1 MFNFKNGTAL
11 AVQQDQYI
19 QKYLAGEKLN
29 SKEICDMEQNL
40 WVAAASKLS
49 PCNLVIRQWAL
60 IDLFKESAK
69 HKENIRKMMDIL
81 TYKEKE
87 GYDIYEKGEDYKIF
101 AESYSYFGYTMDVL
115 KLWIEKF
122 ESFCDITDIKGTIDK
137 INQGFIVTSYPRN
150 GIWYPAPFGDLRDIP
165 LKPDLQISHEM
176 NTLAISNIIF
186 NYAALDDLVWYSIKG
201 QPIGCNTHIPKNNSV
216 IRIQNGIPVDFKFYE
231 GYDKKYKN
239 SWEEYKDTF
248 DPKRLM
254 SIPF

>member
-11 AVQQDQYI
+11 AVQQDQYL

-40 WVAAASKLS
+40 WVATASKLS

-69 HKENIRKMMDIL
+69 HKEGIRKMMDIL
-81 TYKEKE
+81 S
-87 GYDIYEKGEDYKIF
+87 YEESGNYRIF

-115 KLWIEKF
+115 KLWIVKF
-122 ESFCDITDIKGTIDK
+122 ESFCDIADIKSIIDK
-137 INQGFIVTSYPRN
+137 INQGFIITSYPRN
-150 GIWYPAPFGDLRDIP
+150 GMWYPAPFGDLRDIP
-165 LKPDLQISHEM
+165 LKPDLQIPHEM
-176 NTLAISNIIF
+176 KTMTISNVTF
-186 NYAALDDLVWYSIKG
+186 NYTELDNIAWYSIKG
-201 QPIGCNTHIPKNNSV
+201 QPIGCNTHIPKNNS
-216 IRIQNGIPVDFKFYE
+216 IIKIQNGIPVDFKFYV

-239 SWEEYKDTF
+239 SWEEYLDTF
-248 DPKRLM
+248 DPKRIL

>member
-19 QKYLAGEKLN
+19 QKYLAGGKLTA
-29 SKEICDMEQNL
+29 KEICDMEQNM
-40 WVAAASKLS
+40 WVATASKIA

-69 HKENIRKMMDIL
+69 HKDAILKLMNIL
-81 TYKEKE
+81 TYRQT
-87 GYDIYEKGEDYKIF
+87 GDYKLWV
-101 AESYSYFGYTMDVL
+101 EGYSYFGYTMDVL
-115 KLWIEKF
+115 KLWVEKF
-122 ESFCDITDIKGTIDK
+122 ESFCDITDIKSTIDK

-150 GIWYPAPFGDLRDIP
+150 GVLYPAPFGDLRDIP
-165 LKPDLQISHEM
+165 LKPDLQIPHEM
-176 NTLAISNIIF
+176 KTLAISNVVF
-186 NYAALDDLVWYSIKG
+186 NYAALDDMVWYSIKG

-216 IRIQNGIPVDFKFYE
+216 VKIQKGTPVDFKFYE

-248 DPKRLM
+248 DPKRIL